1 MRKRIMRDRI
11 MKMKNGKKRYA
22 ARLAAGALGFMLAAC
37 TLPAGTR
44 TVYALE
50 EAEADAAKGSII
62 ETETEAPEDAII
74 SAAAQSAV
82 NVLSTGADGS
92 IPMELLPEDIQQTLQ
107 SLDAEEITEYAIM
120 IERIL
125 KNPDFQS
132 MMQYDEVRDLLVTLV
147 HNALDMASED
157 PILTGKVLETM
168 GVNRNMIIFFYA
180 ILEAR
185 SNSEVPEEIEN
196 FLLSDKGHELTKLI
210 SQTLD
215 PATLDQLLSIYG
227 DALQKYNAQQS
238 AEQETLETET
248 ENGN

>member
-1 MRKRIMRDRI
+1 MRKRIMRDSI
-11 MKMKNGKKRYA
+11 MKKRNGKKRYA
-22 ARLAAGALGFMLAAC
+22 ARLAAGALGFMLIAC
-37 TLPAGTR
+37 ALPAGTR

-132 MMQYDEVRDLLVTLV
+132 MMQYDEVRDLLVILIR
-147 HNALDMASED
+147 NSLDMAAEE
-157 PILTGKVLETM
+157 PELTSKVLETM
-168 GVNRNMIIFFYA
+168 GVNRNLILFFYM
-180 ILEAR
+180 ILEAS
-185 SNSEVPEEIEN
+185 SNSEVPGEIQQ
-196 FLLSDKGHELTKLI
+196 FLLSDEGHELMGLI
-210 SQTLD
+210 SKTLD
-215 PATLDQLLSIYG
+215 PETMKDLMNVYQEAMSTD
-227 DALQKYNAQQS
+227 S
-238 AEQETLETET
+238 ASGTA
-248 ENGN
+248 

>member
-1 MRKRIMRDRI
+1 MRKRIMRDSIR
-11 MKMKNGKKRYA
+11 KKRNGKKRYA

-132 MMQYDEVRDLLVTLV
+132 MHQ
-147 HNALDMASED
+147 
-157 PILTGKVLETM
+157 
-168 GVNRNMIIFFYA
+168 
-180 ILEAR
+180 
-185 SNSEVPEEIEN
+185 
-196 FLLSDKGHELTKLI
+196 
-210 SQTLD
+210 
-215 PATLDQLLSIYG
+215 
-227 DALQKYNAQQS
+227 
-238 AEQETLETET
+238 TET
-248 ENGN
+248 A

>member
-1 MRKRIMRDRI
+1 MRKRIIRER
-11 MKMKNGKKRYA
+11 NGKKRHVS
-22 ARLAAGALGFMLAAC
+22 RLAAGVLALALIAC
-37 TLPAGTR
+37 AIPAGTK
-44 TVYALE
+44 VAYALE
-50 EAEADAAKGSII
+50 QAEADAAMESII
-62 ETETEAPEDAII
+62 ESETEAPEDAII

-82 NVLSTGADGS
+82 NMLSTGADGS

-215 PATLDQLLSIYG
+215 PATLDQILSIYG
-227 DALQKYNAQQS
+227 DALQKYNTQQS

-248 ENGN
+248 ENSN